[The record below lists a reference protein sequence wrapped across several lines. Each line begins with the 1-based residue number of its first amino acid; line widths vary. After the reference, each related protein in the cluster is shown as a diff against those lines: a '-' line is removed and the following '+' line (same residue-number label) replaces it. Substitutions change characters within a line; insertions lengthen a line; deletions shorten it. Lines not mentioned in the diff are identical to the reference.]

1 MNKYI
6 RYFLRRN
13 KIYRG
18 NLKSTY
24 KNWNVLPCDE
34 LYLNKISN
42 KQRIEHCALMT
53 EKIIF
58 HTYWHGDFG
67 LKQSFSIKSFLCTQ
81 DLRNTELWLWLD
93 ASNGYSQLLENKY
106 LLELKDKIK
115 ILPWN
120 IEEEIFDTPFQNIKS
135 FLLKDKPLPARGDDF
150 RIIALYKFGGVYFDL
165 DIMFLKDFSS
175 LLRGHEFVY
184 AWEYQPYANSAVI
197 YLRKNSFLTIYLMK
211 KMRKE
216 KRLCR
221 GFCLTIKIT
230 NWLICGIIHVHISIH
245 YGVDIQKICL
255 LIISTIFSKDSILIL
270 SEIQGLNLIKT
281 FSLLHLLIIGTIDGI
296 WKSIR
301 ILILEYSMQNIIN
314 YCYCNS

>member
-211 KMRKE
+211 KMMKRKE
-216 KRLCR
+216 AMPWVLFDYKDNKLANLRNYPCTYFDPLWGGYSEDMPFDNFDYFFKRFDSDFVR
-221 GFCLTIKIT
+221 DPRIKSYKDFFPAAFT
-230 NWLICGIIHVHISIH
+230 YHWHNRWDMEEHPDSYFGIFNAE
-245 YGVDIQKICL
+245 YNKL
-255 LIISTIFSKDSILIL
+255 L
-270 SEIQGLNLIKT
+270 
-281 FSLLHLLIIGTIDGI
+281 LL
-296 WKSIR
+296 
-301 ILILEYSMQNIIN
+301 
-314 YCYCNS
+314 